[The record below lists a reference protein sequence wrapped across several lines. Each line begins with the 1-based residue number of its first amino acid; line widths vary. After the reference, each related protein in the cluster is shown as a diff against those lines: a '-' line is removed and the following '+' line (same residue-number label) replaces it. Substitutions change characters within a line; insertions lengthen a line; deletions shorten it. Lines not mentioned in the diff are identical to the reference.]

1 MFLYF
6 AKKRYICIW
15 NQLLKLMGILL
26 PPEYIEQLSPLV
38 KPLFLKW
45 ATYLHDKVDFNMPD
59 SVFHAAPHCE
69 RVLLYSLLLGEQ
81 ILGDNPAALEAL
93 AHASIFHDTRRLDDY
108 LDTGHGARGAV
119 HYEQQCRED
128 SSLKFHPES
137 VYLMRYHDLDDE
149 IGIKAI
155 SSHFSQGKELPLT
168 LYSIFK
174 DADALDRWR
183 LGSRGLDPRYLR
195 TKEARQMTEF
205 SRNIVKITTPPA
217 VQREIDEI
225 INKFLDEIE
234 NNPDFKG

>member
-1 MFLYF
+1 M
-6 AKKRYICIW
+6 
-15 NQLLKLMGILL
+15 LL
-26 PPEYIEQLSPLV
+26 PQAEFDRLPPNV
-38 KPLFLKW
+38 KPLFSKW
-45 ATYLHDKVDFNMPD
+45 ATFLHEMVDFIMPD
-59 SVFHAAPHCE
+59 SLFHAAPHCE
-69 RVLLYSLLLGEQ
+69 RVLLYALIIGEK
-81 ILGDNPAALEAL
+81 ILGNNPEALETL
-93 AHASIFHDTRRLDDY
+93 AHAAIFHDTRRLDDY

-183 LGSRGLDPRYLR
+183 LGPRGLDPRYLR

>member
-1 MFLYF
+1 ME
-6 AKKRYICIW
+6 
-15 NQLLKLMGILL
+15 MLL
-26 PPEYIEQLSPLV
+26 PQAEFDRLPPNV
-38 KPLFLKW
+38 KPLFSKW
-45 ATYLHDKVDFNMPD
+45 ATFLHEKVDFNMPD
-59 SVFHAAPHCE
+59 SLFHAAPHCE
-69 RVLLYSLLLGEQ
+69 RVLLYALIIGEK
-81 ILGDNPAALEAL
+81 ILGNNPEALETL
-93 AHASIFHDTRRLDDY
+93 AHAAIFHDTRRLDDY

-183 LGSRGLDPRYLR
+183 LGPRGLDPRYLR

-217 VQREIDEI
+217 VQSEIDEI